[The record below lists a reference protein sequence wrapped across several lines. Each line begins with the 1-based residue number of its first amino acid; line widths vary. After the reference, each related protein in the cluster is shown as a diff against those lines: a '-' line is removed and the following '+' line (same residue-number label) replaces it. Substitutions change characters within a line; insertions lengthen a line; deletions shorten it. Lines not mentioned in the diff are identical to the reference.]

1 MIHIYIYSDSRL
13 AALAS
18 SFSANLRL
26 FAMSSTICH
35 RKGKNKKTV
44 ILQIIRNIL
53 VPLQPKI

>member
-35 RKGKNKKTV
+35 RKGKNKVT